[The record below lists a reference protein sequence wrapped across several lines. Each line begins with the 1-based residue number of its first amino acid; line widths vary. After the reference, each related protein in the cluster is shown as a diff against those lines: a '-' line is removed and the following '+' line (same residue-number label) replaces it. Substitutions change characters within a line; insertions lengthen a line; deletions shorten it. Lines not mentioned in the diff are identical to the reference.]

1 MIRLGPVLLIGGAI
15 LAILFFLFVPRWRLP
30 GPGTQLG
37 PNASSMVQFAPT
49 ADEADAQS
57 PRPPVLPPVA
67 DDSRP
72 ATTAF
77 HNVTVLT
84 DLNAGD
90 FMRLQNAMTAW
101 VSPRQGCGFC
111 HVDGDYASDAR
122 PAKQA
127 ARIMLGMTRHI
138 NADWRGHVGAAGVT
152 CFSCHRGQPV
162 PSEVWYQSPPER
174 GQAMVDRQEDYQEWA
189 RTVRNF
195 FPNEG
200 YEEYLLQDTQALGQS
215 HTALPTGHASA
226 QIVLK
231 RLYESMMQMSDG
243 IGVNCGYC
251 HNSRAFFDWRQSTP
265 ARWVGYSGI
274 TLTRDINRNYLLK
287 LMGTLPQSRAVVG
300 DTRTM
305 SLPARDRWPQD
316 GNGLADCATCH
327 HGAPKPSAGA
337 GLLAQVPALAG
348 PGPSG
353 PSPSGPSPSGPSP
366 SGPSP
371 SRAGARVAAAG
382 SPPPQP

>member
-1 MIRLGPVLLIGGAI
+1 
-15 LAILFFLFVPRWRLP
+15 
-30 GPGTQLG
+30 
-37 PNASSMVQFAPT
+37 MVQFAPT
-49 ADEADAQS
+49 AAEAAAQS
-57 PRPPVLPPVA
+57 PRPPDLPAVA
-67 DDSRP
+67 DDARR
-72 ATTAF
+72 ATAAF

-111 HVDGDYASDAR
+111 HVAGDYASDAQ

-127 ARIMLGMTRHI
+127 ARIMLRMTRHI
-138 NADWRGHVGAAGVT
+138 NADWRSHVGAAGVT
-152 CFSCHRGQPV
+152 CFTCHRGQPV
-162 PSEVWYQSPPER
+162 PSEVWFQSPPDR
-174 GQAMVDRQEDYQEWA
+174 GRTMIDRQEDYQEWA

-200 YEEYLLQDTQALGQS
+200 YEEYLLQDTEALGQS
-215 HTALPTGHASA
+215 HTALPIGHASA

-265 ARWVGYSGI
+265 ARWTGYSGI
-274 TLTRDINRNYLLK
+274 TMTRDLNRNYILD
-287 LMGTLPQSRAVVG
+287 LMGVDPQSREVVG
-300 DTRTM
+300 DTRTL
-305 SLPARDRWPQD
+305 SLPERDRWPQS

-327 HGAPKPSAGA
+327 HGAPRPLAGA
-337 GLLAQVPALAG
+337 GLLAQFPGLAGRG
-348 PGPSG
+348 PGPG
-353 PSPSGPSPSGPSP
+353 P
-366 SGPSP
+366 
-371 SRAGARVAAAG
+371 GARVAASQSA
-382 SPPPQP
+382 PPQP